1 MKILK
6 KSLLKKNIISFTN
19 KKFDVIFLQHT
30 GTKGSLHQHHHY
42 QQRQQM
48 LPSPTT
54 PQQRHH
60 PPTSPVASGSNT
72 DSQQLPCKCPN
83 SITEY
88 NSGTES
94 TCKRNVSPAIL
105 YMPTPTAT
113 IASLSS
119 PLTQISTFNTRT
131 APEREEEEEEE
142 KEEEKKKE
150 HSQENHKASRNNN
163 TTPIRDGTPYK
174 KYRSMY
180 SYRSLDFSLDGVT
193 VHGIISPSTRSSSTT
208 PSTQHRRSSLL
219 SASSSSFLSSP
230 LNSSAPRSTKRGRK
244 KSLRSAS
251 RRESSSY
258 SPRNAL
264 KRRLSASECL
274 SSESESDD
282 SDDEVELPPQMKK
295 YRDGV
300 KNGLGVTMKIK
311 LGDSIVYFPA
321 YISDDSNVTPLRVS
335 SFSEISKDFV
345 PFITKDDIPNLLK
358 DYG

>member
-1 MKILK
+1 MLFHLRKKKKKKI
-6 KSLLKKNIISFTN
+6 
-19 KKFDVIFLQHT
+19 DVIFLQHT
-30 GTKGSLHQHHHY
+30 GTKGSLHHHHHRH
-42 QQRQQM
+42 QQRHQM

-54 PQQRHH
+54 PQQHHH
-60 PPTSPVASGSNT
+60 PPTSPVASGLNT
-72 DSQQLPCKCPN
+72 DSQQLPCKCSN
-83 SITEY
+83 SIVDY

-94 TCKRNVSPAIL
+94 TCKRIVSPAIL
-105 YMPTPTAT
+105 YMPTPTPT

-119 PLTQISTFNTRT
+119 PLTQISTFNGRT
-131 APEREEEEEEE
+131 APEREEEEKEE
-142 KEEEKKKE
+142 KEKKE
-150 HSQENHKASRNNN
+150 HSQENHEANRNNN
-163 TTPIRDGTPYK
+163 TNTTPIHNGTPYK

-193 VHGIISPSTRSSSTT
+193 VHGVISPSARSSSTT
-208 PSTQHRRSSLL
+208 PSAQHRRSSLL

-230 LNSSAPRSTKRGRK
+230 LNSSSSRSTQSARK

-274 SSESESDD
+274 SSESDD
-282 SDDEVELPPQMKK
+282 GDDEVELPPQMKK

-311 LGDSIVYFPA
+311 MGDSILYFPA

-345 PFITKDDIPNLLK
+345 PFITKDDVPNLLK